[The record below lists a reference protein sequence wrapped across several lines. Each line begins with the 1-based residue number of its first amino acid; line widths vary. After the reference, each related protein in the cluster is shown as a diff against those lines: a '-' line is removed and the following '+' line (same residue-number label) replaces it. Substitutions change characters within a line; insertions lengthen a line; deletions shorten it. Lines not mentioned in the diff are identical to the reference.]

1 MNDQSTTIPNHVA
14 LILDGNRR
22 WARSQGLHV
31 LKGHRASAEN
41 MEALLERLRDRGVK
55 TTTLWAFSTENW
67 KRDEEQVG
75 GIMKLALEFL
85 LRYRERIMRDEIRLI
100 HLGRKDRLPDDLR
113 NALIDLERDTLHFTR
128 SYLNIA
134 IDYGGRDEI
143 LRALSKMKA
152 EGVDLDGL
160 TEENF
165 NDYLDTHDQPYPEPD
180 LIVRPGG
187 AVRLS
192 GFMAWQS
199 VYAEFIFTDKLLPE
213 ITPDDIDMFLH
224 EYAERERRFGGGK

>member
-1 MNDQSTTIPNHVA
+1 MSDSQSIPNHVA

-31 LKGHRASAEN
+31 LKGHRTSAEN
-41 MEALLERLRDRGVK
+41 MEALLQRLRDRGVK

-67 KRDEEQVG
+67 KRDAEQVD
-75 GIMKLALEFL
+75 GIMNLALEFL
-85 LRYRERIMRDEIRLI
+85 RRYRDRVIADEIRVI
-100 HLGRKDRLPDDLR
+100 HLGRKDRLPEDLR
-113 NALIDLERDTLHFTR
+113 HELIELEKDTRNFTQ

-143 LRALSKMKA
+143 LRALHKIHEA
-152 EGVDLDGL
+152 GVDVHDLN
-160 TEENF
+160 EENF
-165 NDYLDTHDQPYPEPD
+165 NTYLDTGDQPYPEPD

-187 AVRLS
+187 ALRMS

-199 VYAEFIFTDKLLPE
+199 VYAEFIFTDKLLPDL
-213 ITPDDIDMFLH
+213 TPDDIDDFIA
-224 EYAERERRFGGGK
+224 EYGDRERRFGGGK